1 MIALLQEYWWLVAW
15 TFCGTSPA
23 IRFGLEHDS
32 SFYAWAMFILAGPV
46 WWVAYVGVLAFTL
59 WDDLFGWAVKWV
71 FRR

>member
-23 IRFGLEHDS
+23 IRFGLERNS

-46 WWVAYVGVLAFTL
+46 WWVAYVGVFAFTL
-59 WDDLFGWAVKWV
+59 WDDLFRWAVKWV